1 MMTSIREITWYQ
13 SNNIR
18 EIFNSETKSNK
29 LDKRKKRQQKG
40 KKPQCSIITK
50 VGIQVNTYDIVL
62 VLCEQ

>member
-29 LDKRKKRQQKG
+29 LDKRKKDNKRG
-40 KKPQCSIITK
+40 K
-50 VGIQVNTYDIVL
+50 NRNAL
-62 VLCEQ
+62 L